1 MSYSPSGRSFGIALL
16 LLLLLSLNPFLT
28 AASPDCPTPS
38 SSTTKQRMAHLAEE
52 IRFHNDL
59 YYKSFRPVI
68 SDADYDRLYAELVQL
83 EHCFPALAAADS
95 PTISI
100 ANDSGAN
107 DSSLR
112 HERPMLSLN
121 SSTGP
126 EAVEALLQRAATR
139 QSKPR
144 LLVQPKVDGLP
155 VELIYRSGRLVSA
168 ATRGDG
174 HLGAD
179 VTERIKTIAGI
190 PLQLTG
196 TFPLQVTVRGE
207 IYADRGLIAKAA
219 GSSMKR
225 YATPRHFA
233 AAALK
238 AKHPVPLAVAAL
250 RLFPF
255 ELVNADESAG
265 AATDLVAL
273 ETLALWGF
281 PVRLDLTLQAQ
292 DLDEIRAA
300 YQTYLAQRGE
310 QPFAADGIVVKTD
323 DLSLRHT
330 LGEGTRAPLWAAA
343 WKFPPETARTVVREI
358 RWKAGRTGR
367 RSPVAE
373 VDPVML
379 GGVLVRRVTLH
390 NAQTV
395 QRLCI
400 AAGDRVE
407 IALVADI
414 IPQVQEVQR
423 QDDSA
428 ACPDSASGGTAAKS
442 GMAACLSDTPGCRE
456 HFLARA
462 VHFVSRAGLNLPGL
476 GPGRLRKLIASGLVQ
491 DLPSLFRLKT
501 EEVATVSGFTAQSA
515 LRLTEAIKQ
524 VGRPE
529 QIQLLKALGIPGV
542 GPVAAKRLIKEFG
555 TLDELLSTRN
565 ERQDG
570 GVAAQNV
577 RKFFLT
583 PQGQE
588 LLRGLR
594 EVDLL

>member
-1 MSYSPSGRSFGIALL
+1 MRYPPAGRPFGVGLL
-16 LLLLLSLNPFLT
+16 LLLLLSLTPFQT
-28 AASPDCPTPS
+28 AASPGCPTTA

-68 SDADYDRLYAELVQL
+68 SDADYDRLFAELLQL
-83 EHCFPALAAADS
+83 EQCFPALAAADS
-95 PTISI
+95 PTSSV
-100 ANDSGAN
+100 AKDSGAN
-107 DSSLR
+107 GSSLR

-121 SSTGP
+121 SSTSLV
-126 EAVEALLQRAATR
+126 AVEALLHRAAAT
-139 QSKPR
+139 QIKPR

-179 VTERIKTIAGI
+179 VTERIKTIPGI

-196 TFPLQVTVRGE
+196 AFPPRVTVRGE

-219 GSSMKR
+219 GRGMKG

-255 ELVNADESAG
+255 ELVNAEQSAV
-265 AATDLVAL
+265 AATDLAAL
-273 ETLALWGF
+273 GMLAVWGF

-300 YQTYLAQRGE
+300 YQTYLAQRGV
-310 QPFAADGIVVKTD
+310 QPFAADGIVVKID
-323 DLSLRHT
+323 DLSLRRT
-330 LGEGTRAPLWAAA
+330 LGEGSRAPLWAAA
-343 WKFPPETARTVVREI
+343 WKFPPETARTAVREI
-358 RWKAGRTGR
+358 RWKAGRTGHR
-367 RSPVAE
+367 TPVAE

-390 NAQTV
+390 NSQTA

-407 IALVADI
+407 IALVGDI

-423 QDDSA
+423 QDGSA
-428 ACPDSASGGTAAKS
+428 ACPDSASGGTAAES

-462 VHFVSRAGLNLPGL
+462 VHFVSRAGLNVPGL
-476 GPGRLRKLIASGLVQ
+476 GPGRLRKLIASGLVH
-491 DLPSLFRLKT
+491 DLPSLLRLKT
-501 EEVATVSGFTAQSA
+501 EEVATVSGFTPQSA
-515 LRLTEAIKQ
+515 QRLTEALKQ

-529 QIQLLKALGIPGV
+529 QIQLLKALGIPGI
-542 GPVAAKRLIKEFG
+542 GPVAAKRLVKEFG
-555 TLDELLSTRN
+555 TLDELLSSPD

-570 GVAAQNV
+570 GVAAQKV
-577 RKFFLT
+577 RKFFQT

-594 EVDLL
+594 EVNLL